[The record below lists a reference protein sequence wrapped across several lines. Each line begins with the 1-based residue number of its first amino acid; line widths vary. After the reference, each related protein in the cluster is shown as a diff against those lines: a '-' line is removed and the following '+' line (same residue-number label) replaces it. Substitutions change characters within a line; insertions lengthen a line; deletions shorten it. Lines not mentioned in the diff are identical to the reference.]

1 MIDLTSSLL
10 KALLKH
16 AQNPIIIFKIKP
28 LLVVVEHND
37 AYRALIARI
46 GGNLAFH
53 DVDIIPNLLSNEER
67 DLLISTI
74 QQVSDL
80 KAKNNLIIHP
90 IYSNSPNVKWELE
103 FSPVLQNDRPV
114 EYIICSLKE
123 VPVNEN
129 DLERILFELSESE
142 TRFRGFFEQAPL
154 GMCVLRGD
162 ELITEYANDNILKLW
177 GKTRKEVIGIPQEQA
192 RPELVH
198 QKQILNRVKEIFR
211 TGEPLTLNELK
222 ISTTVFDGY
231 FVGMYQPLRNDKNE
245 VTRILA
251 ILKDI
256 TEEVNFKKELLKA
269 KDILKLAMDA
279 SEMGSWNIDLETKK
293 VLLSERAQQ
302 IYELDNNRLGL
313 EEAKS
318 LIADQDIE
326 YLSGSMRKALHHRT
340 AFNIEY
346 QIKLKGQ
353 SNKTK
358 WLRTTGKAYYNQD
371 GKPAYIAGAV
381 LDITEHKQDEI
392 RKNDF
397 IGMVSHE
404 LKTPLTSLS
413 AYVQLLQ
420 YKLKETDNGFAIDTL
435 DKVNLQLKR
444 MSLMIDGFLN
454 VSLLESGKILLNKTD
469 FDLADLIKTI
479 AEENRV
485 VMPSHFIQVIGLEQ
499 STVNADIDKIGNV
512 ISNLIGNAA
521 KYSKKDSLIAIK
533 CERKDANLV
542 VSVEDEG
549 IGITENNIPKIFDR
563 FFRVNS
569 PTTKTIA
576 GFGVGLY
583 LCAEI
588 INSHQGKIWVES
600 KLGKGST
607 FYFSLPMENNLAL
620 HKTAPN

>member
-1 MIDLTSSLL
+1 MNLIMIDLTSSLL

-16 AQNPIIIFKIKP
+16 AHNPIIIFKIKP
-28 LLVVVEHND
+28 VLVVVEHND

-46 GGNLAFH
+46 GGNLKFY
-53 DVDIIPNLLSNEER
+53 DVDIIPTLLSDEER
-67 DLLISTI
+67 DLLINAV
-74 QQVSDL
+74 QQVSEL
-80 KAKNNLIIHP
+80 KKQISLVIHP

-103 FSPVLQNDRPV
+103 FSPVLQNDHPV

-123 VPVNEN
+123 VPLNEN

-142 TRFRGFFEQAPL
+142 ARFRGFFEQAPL
-154 GMCVLRGD
+154 GMCVLRGP
-162 ELITEYANDNILKLW
+162 ELVTEYANDNILKLW

-192 RPELVH
+192 RPELA
-198 QKQILNRVKEIFR
+198 QQRPILNRVKEIFK
-211 TGEPLTLNELK
+211 TGAPLTLNELK
-222 ISTTVFDGY
+222 ISTAVFDGY
-231 FVGMYQPLRNDKNE
+231 FIAFYQPLKNDKNE

-251 ILKDI
+251 IIKDI

-279 SEMGSWNIDLETKK
+279 SEMGSWNVDLESKK

-302 IYELDNNRLGL
+302 IYELENNRMGL
-313 EEAKS
+313 EEAKD
-318 LIADQDIE
+318 LIAEEDLE
-326 YLSGSMRKALHHRT
+326 LLSGSIRKALHNRS
-340 AFNIEY
+340 AFNVEY
-346 QIKLKGQ
+346 QINLKG
-353 SNKTK
+353 SAHKTK
-358 WLRTTGKAYYNQD
+358 WLRTAGKAYYNAN
-371 GKPAYIAGAV
+371 GKPVYIAGAV

-420 YKLKETDNGFAIDTL
+420 YKLKETEHNFAIDTL

-469 FDLADLIKTI
+469 FDVIALIKSI
-479 AEENRV
+479 AEENRLV
-485 VMPSHFIQVIGLEQ
+485 LPSHFIQVIGEEQ
-499 STVNADIDKIGNV
+499 SIVNADIEKIGNV

-521 KYSKKDSLIAIK
+521 KYSKKDSFIAIK
-533 CERKDANLV
+533 CERIGTDIV
-542 VSVEDEG
+542 ISVEDEG
-549 IGITENNIPKIFDR
+549 IGIKENNIPKLFDR
-563 FFRVNS
+563 FFRVDS
-569 PTTKTIA
+569 AVTKTIA

-583 LCAEI
+583 ICAEI
-588 INSHQGKIWVES
+588 VKRHEGKIWVES
-600 KLGKGST
+600 KFGKGST
-607 FYFSLPMENNLAL
+607 FYFSLPAEEQVNLS
-620 HKTAPN
+620 

>member
-37 AYRALIARI
+37 AYRALIERI
-46 GGNLAFH
+46 GGNLKFH
-53 DVDIIPNLLSNEER
+53 DVDIIPTLLSNEEK

-80 KAKNNLIIHP
+80 KEKTNLVIHP
-90 IYSNSPNVKWELE
+90 IYSNSPNAKWELE
-103 FSPVLQNDRPV
+103 FSPVMQSDRPV

-123 VPVNEN
+123 IPVNEN
-129 DLERILFELSESE
+129 NLERILFELSESE

-154 GMCVLRGD
+154 GMCVLKGD
-162 ELITEYANDNILKLW
+162 DLVTEYANDNILKLW
-177 GKTRKEVIGIPQEQA
+177 GKTRKEVIGLPQEQA
-192 RPELVH
+192 RPELAN

-222 ISTTVFDGY
+222 ISTAVFDGY
-231 FVGMYQPLRNDKNE
+231 FVGMYQPLKNDKNE

-302 IYELDNNRLGL
+302 IYELENNKLGL
-313 EEAKS
+313 EEAKG

-326 YLSGSMRKALHHRT
+326 YLSGSMRRALHHRT

-420 YKLKETDNGFAIDTL
+420 YKLKETDNAFAIETL

-469 FDLADLIKTI
+469 FDLVELIKTI
-479 AEENRV
+479 AEENRL
-485 VMPSHFIQVIGLEQ
+485 VMPGHFIQVIGLEQ
-499 STVNADIDKIGNV
+499 SVVNADINKIGNV

-533 CERKDANLV
+533 CERKDAGVV

-549 IGITENNIPKIFDR
+549 IGITENNIPKLFDR
-563 FFRVNS
+563 FFRVDS

-583 LCAEI
+583 ICAEI
-588 INSHQGKIWVES
+588 IKSHQGKIWVES

-607 FYFSLPMENNLAL
+607 FYFSLPIENNLTL
-620 HKTAPN
+620 H

>member
-16 AQNPIIIFKIKP
+16 AHNPIIIFKIKP

-46 GGNLAFH
+46 GGNLKFY
-53 DVDIIPNLLSNEER
+53 DVDIIPTLLSDSER
-67 DLLISTI
+67 DLLISTV
-74 QQVSDL
+74 QEVSEL
-80 KAKNNLIIHP
+80 KKQTSLVIHP

-103 FSPVLQNDRPV
+103 FSPVLQDSCPA

-123 VPVNEN
+123 IPLNEN
-129 DLERILFELSESE
+129 NLERILFELSESE

-154 GMCVLRGD
+154 GMCVLRGTD
-162 ELITEYANDNILKLW
+162 LVTEYANDNILKLW

-192 RPELVH
+192 RPELA
-198 QKQILNRVKEIFR
+198 QQRPILNRVKEIFR
-211 TGEPLTLNELK
+211 TGEPLTINEIK
-222 ISTTVFDGY
+222 ISTAVFDGY
-231 FVGMYQPLRNDKNE
+231 FVAMYQPLKNDKNE
-245 VTRILA
+245 VTRVLA
-251 ILKDI
+251 IIKDI

-279 SEMGSWNIDLETKK
+279 SEMGSWNVDLESKK

-302 IYELDNNRLGL
+302 IYELESNRMGI
-313 EEAKS
+313 EEAKD
-318 LIADQDIE
+318 LIAEQDIE
-326 YLSGSMRKALHHRT
+326 FLSGSIRKALHNRS
-340 AFNIEY
+340 AFNVEY
-346 QIKLKGQ
+346 QINLKG
-353 SNKTK
+353 SAKKTK
-358 WLRTTGKAYYNQD
+358 WLRTAGKAYYNAD
-371 GKPAYIAGAV
+371 GKPMYIAGAV

-420 YKLKETDNGFAIDTL
+420 FKLKETENAFAIDTL

-454 VSLLESGKILLNKTD
+454 VSLLESGKILLNKTN
-469 FDLADLIKTI
+469 FDLIALIKTI
-479 AEENRV
+479 AEENRMV
-485 VMPSHFIQVIGLEQ
+485 LPSHFIQVIGLEQ
-499 STVNADIDKIGNV
+499 TIVNADMEKIGNV

-521 KYSKKDSLIAIK
+521 KYSKKDSFIAIK
-533 CERKDANLV
+533 CERVDAEII

-549 IGITENNIPKIFDR
+549 IGIKENNIPKLFDR
-563 FFRVNS
+563 FFRVDS
-569 PTTKTIA
+569 AVTKTIS

-583 LCAEI
+583 ICAEI
-588 INSHQGKIWVES
+588 IKRHEGKIWVES
-600 KLGKGST
+600 KFGKGST
-607 FYFSLPMENNLAL
+607 FYFSLPAEEQL
-620 HKTAPN
+620 T